1 MKKHLIV
8 GVAFALALSGVLGA
22 QARQRPQDRGRP
34 DERVG
39 RISGVIADLERRTDE
54 FQTALRRSMGRG
66 DMGREGRAGRQD
78 QLERDAAQLARAMD
92 RLKESWNRDR
102 DPARSRRN
110 AATAI
115 SAGRNIN
122 RTLSRH
128 RLRDS
133 IQHEW
138 SVVRDEL
145 NRLADAF
152 DEPKI
157 RW

>member
-1 MKKHLIV
+1 MKRHLIV
-8 GVAFALALSGVLGA
+8 GVAVVLALSGVLAA
-22 QARQRPQDRGRP
+22 QSRPRERPQDRGRP
-34 DERVG
+34 GERVG
-39 RISGVIADLERRTDE
+39 RISGVVADLERRTDE
-54 FQTALRRSMGRG
+54 FQTALRRALEHG
-66 DMGREGRAGRQD
+66 DPRRSGRED
-78 QLERDAAQLARAMD
+78 QLSRDAAQLARAMD
-92 RLKESWNRDR
+92 RLRESWNRDH

-115 SAGRNIN
+115 SAGRDIN

-128 RLRDS
+128 GLRDS
-133 IQHEW
+133 IQREW

-145 NRLADAF
+145 NRLAESF